1 MHYPLTLRFK
11 LLSLASQIYVTE
23 PGDRV
28 VFYVKQKMFKLKEAI
43 TVFAD
48 EDQQTER
55 FTIKADRVIDFSAT
69 YRFQDAHGRP
79 FGAVR
84 RKGMR
89 SLWKAHYE
97 ILDASDQ
104 LAMTLSEEK
113 PWIKLLDGLIGE
125 IPFIGAISGYVLN
138 PTYLVSRTDGTP
150 VLRLRKTPSLFERRF
165 EIDKLGDVPEPDEH
179 RALLGTL
186 MMVLLERDRG

>member
-48 EDQQTER
+48 EEQRTER

-69 YRFQDAHGRP
+69 YRFEDAHGRP
-79 FGAVR
+79 LGAVR

-104 LAMTLSEEK
+104 LTMTLSEEK

-138 PTYLVSRTDGTP
+138 PSYLVSRTDGAP